1 MVEKTNKIPVDYNI
15 KYDDFKKDYFTIK
28 NFKLSTLKNA
38 CKKHHLKV
46 TGNKSILF
54 ERLCTLFSRINASI
68 KIQSLIRMHFSI
80 IFVNKRG
87 PGLLNRKL
95 CNNQTDF
102 ITLEPLDEIP
112 FEQFFSFKDNNNFIY
127 GFNMIS
133 LMQNMKKTRVF
144 ENPYNRN
151 AFSKQIKLKIIKLN
165 NCSYILSNEYRE
177 NNAFFVY
184 NQKLK
189 RSNTIRRMPLNND
202 IINNISSVDNY
213 HPFFD
218 RRLINM
224 NEEMENQINLIQEI
238 RNLEVSERIDRLF
251 VEFDSLGNYTS
262 DQWYRSLTH
271 FQLIRLYRGLYD
283 IWTIRG
289 QISYQLKRSICPFHD
304 PFDGI
309 FPRRI
314 YHDTINYE
322 QLQKGCLI
330 VMENMTYSGINLEY
344 RKIGALHALTA
355 LTMVSVPARQIMPW
369 LYESII

>member
-15 KYDDFKKDYFTIK
+15 KYNDFNKEYFTIK

-133 LMQNMKKTRVF
+133 LMQNMKKTR
-144 ENPYNRN
+144 
-151 AFSKQIKLKIIKLN
+151 AF
-165 NCSYILSNEYRE
+165 
-177 NNAFFVY
+177 
-184 NQKLK
+184 
-189 RSNTIRRMPLNND
+189 
-202 IINNISSVDNY
+202 
-213 HPFFD
+213 
-218 RRLINM
+218 
-224 NEEMENQINLIQEI
+224 
-238 RNLEVSERIDRLF
+238 
-251 VEFDSLGNYTS
+251 
-262 DQWYRSLTH
+262 
-271 FQLIRLYRGLYD
+271 
-283 IWTIRG
+283 
-289 QISYQLKRSICPFHD
+289 
-304 PFDGI
+304 
-309 FPRRI
+309 
-314 YHDTINYE
+314 
-322 QLQKGCLI
+322 
-330 VMENMTYSGINLEY
+330 
-344 RKIGALHALTA
+344 
-355 LTMVSVPARQIMPW
+355 
-369 LYESII
+369 